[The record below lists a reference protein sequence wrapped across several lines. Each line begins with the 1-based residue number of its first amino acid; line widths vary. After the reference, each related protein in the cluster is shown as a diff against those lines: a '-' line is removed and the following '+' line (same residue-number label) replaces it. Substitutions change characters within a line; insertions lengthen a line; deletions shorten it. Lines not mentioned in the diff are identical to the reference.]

1 MVGKPFMLIGI
12 LGTIA
17 ITIVFLLQAG
27 NSSTGYY
34 TLVWMLCALAVFRA
48 VSYTP
53 WMAAFTETVE
63 KRNPALVA
71 TGLAVLGWTLRV
83 VVAVSVFVVPFVV
96 TSITPLVEYGPQVK
110 AAVAVLE
117 KAPLVSVPYSSS
129 RQELLRVVE
138 THERTFRT
146 LSSYEDPKSIPASVL
161 TAAEKAVGIPA
172 LLEARK
178 YAAALHRLATEG
190 LWL

>member
-1 MVGKPFMLIGI
+1 
-12 LGTIA
+12 
-17 ITIVFLLQAG
+17 
-27 NSSTGYY
+27 
-34 TLVWMLCALAVFRA
+34 
-48 VSYTP
+48 
-53 WMAAFTETVE
+53 
-63 KRNPALVA
+63 
-71 TGLAVLGWTLRV
+71 
-83 VVAVSVFVVPFVV
+83 V

-110 AAVAVLE
+110 ASVAVLE
-117 KAPLVSVPYSSS
+117 KAPLVSVPYSSF

-146 LSSYEDPKSIPASVL
+146 LSSYRDPKSIPASVL

-190 LWL
+190 ALVVKAKETNAIQWQHWFWICVAGEAAFVPFIFLLVGRWRPSRARTDSDAYNRRVAEELARVREGFESNDQRVR